1 MGVEG
6 EAKTVAVAIQ
16 TATSNA
22 RRETMI
28 LREKDLQSA
37 SRTPGRQHEKEA
49 SL

>member
-16 TATSNA
+16 TATSNT

-37 SRTPGRQHEKEA
+37 SKTLGQQHEKET